1 MSTSEIY
8 QMCYPFLVSFAA
20 LQFFQGSEVWLV
32 RILLRC
38 DTYGHF
44 GYLKKFK
51 YLLFQEK
58 LLGEKIVFL
67 LEPWLRPSAFIYI
80 FEFSTETH
88 MYPAKSLGV
97 MVRGV
102 LEGFG
107 MDTKYVFFLNT
118 CRFLYIWKCIISGSN
133 KIRCSISVEKKY

>member
-1 MSTSEIY
+1 MMEHKKKTLKTEHQCTYVYIRNFSNVLSI
-8 QMCYPFLVSFAA
+8 FG
-20 LQFFQGSEVWLV
+20 QFCCFTIFFRDSEVWLV

-44 GYLKKFK
+44 GYLEKIK
-51 YLLFQEK
+51 YFLFQEK
-58 LLGEKIVFL
+58 LLREKIVFL

-107 MDTKYVFFLNT
+107 MDTKYVFFFNILVDS
-118 CRFLYIWKCIISGSN
+118 YIYEN
-133 KIRCSISVEKKY
+133 A